1 MIMSEEIFSVLLIV
15 SAPFLGSYV
24 STVMMKTEQEQSILN
39 PAFSTCSNCGH
50 QILLIH
56 KIPILSYIILKG
68 ACYRCKTPISWTY
81 ITLEAGFLIS
91 SISAM
96 LALFNQTFDKIFF
109 AIILAWTFLPLSIFD
124 VQKQRLP
131 DLATIPIACAAL
143 LQGYFLTYITLI
155 DCLFGFILGF
165 VLSATVSIAY
175 SKIRGQT
182 GLGWGDVKL
191 IAAVGA
197 LIGWQFVPWF
207 IFLASISALIHVIL
221 QIIIRGKQAGRERIP
236 FGPFLC
242 GSSWL
247 VWLYSIF

>member
-1 MIMSEEIFSVLLIV
+1 M
-15 SAPFLGSYV
+15 
-24 STVMMKTEQEQSILN
+24 
-39 PAFSTCSNCGH
+39 
-50 QILLIH
+50 
-56 KIPILSYIILKG
+56 
-68 ACYRCKTPISWTY
+68 
-81 ITLEAGFLIS
+81 
-91 SISAM
+91 
-96 LALFNQTFDKIFF
+96 ALFCSQNGPEMAYQIALRPC
-109 AIILAWTFLPLSIFD
+109 AIAHDIRELCYSLGAI
-124 VQKQRLP
+124 V
-131 DLATIPIACAAL
+131 PIALRVVCFWYVL
-143 LQGYFLTYITLI
+143 V
-155 DCLFGFILGF
+155 CFGILGF